1 MYGDAPLI
9 LDKPDV
15 NTQSFLPRDPKT
27 KITTQIIQDLNDA
40 FTALPPTSS
49 QIGRANK
56 WAAKAL
62 LARVYLYNEMWEEAE
77 KAAEA
82 VIKSNK
88 YSLFPDYRNLFSRDH
103 ENNQEVIFDVQYLYP
118 TFVHSGDG
126 LDIVLRQ
133 FNTIAPTL
141 DLVMAYDMKDGSPYT
156 SDPVSYTHLTLP
168 TIA

>member
-1 MYGDAPLI
+1 M
-9 LDKPDV
+9 
-15 NTQSFLPRDPKT
+15 
-27 KITTQIIQDLNDA
+27 NDA

-103 ENNQEVIFDVQYLYP
+103 ENNIFIQLSYILEMDWISCFANSTRL
-118 TFVHSGDG
+118 
-126 LDIVLRQ
+126 LRLW
-133 FNTIAPTL
+133 I
-141 DLVMAYDMKDGSPYT
+141 
-156 SDPVSYTHLTLP
+156 
-168 TIA
+168 